1 MSKNFD
7 PYEEWLN
14 ISPAEQPA
22 DYYRLLGVK
31 PFEPETEI
39 IRDQA
44 DVRMETVRKHQNGKN
59 AKASQRLLNEIA
71 AARSCRGRAL
81 RADHLV
87 QHGPEVEHAHGLPGR
102 GEARL
107 AGEEPL
113 QRREVRRRHL
123 CPPLL
128 VPPPQALLVG
138 TAQLR
143 ETRAEPSSPS
153 AQFVLNNVTVSP
165 ISVT

>member
-44 DVRMETVRKHQNGKN
+44 DVRMETVRKHQNGKTPKPPN
-59 AKASQRLLNEIA
+59 ACSTKLPRLA
-71 AARSCRGRAL
+71 AASSMTSCA
-81 RADHLV
+81 V
-87 QHGPEVEHAHGLPGR
+87 S
-102 GEARL
+102 
-107 AGEEPL
+107 
-113 QRREVRRRHL
+113 
-123 CPPLL
+123 
-128 VPPPQALLVG
+128 
-138 TAQLR
+138 T
-143 ETRAEPSSPS
+143 TPS
-153 AQFVLNNVTVSP
+153 
-165 ISVT
+165 

>member
-1 MSKNFD
+1 MSNNFD

-44 DVRMETVRKHQNGKN
+44 DVRMEIVRKHQNGKN

-71 AARSCRGRAL
+71 AARSCLLNDKL
-81 RADHLV
+81 RRIYDSKLKKINEEKKLPTLAAEGELL
-87 QHGPEVEHAHGLPGR
+87 PEKSLPQNYD
-102 GEARL
+102 
-107 AGEEPL
+107 PFK
-113 QRREVRRRHL
+113 
-123 CPPLL
+123 
-128 VPPPQALLVG
+128 G
-138 TAQLR
+138 TANVN
-143 ETRAEPSSPS
+143 EAEDLLQPIEKADLWP
-153 AQFVLNNVTVSP
+153 FVVGGILVFAAIVVIIVLANGN
-165 ISVT
+165 